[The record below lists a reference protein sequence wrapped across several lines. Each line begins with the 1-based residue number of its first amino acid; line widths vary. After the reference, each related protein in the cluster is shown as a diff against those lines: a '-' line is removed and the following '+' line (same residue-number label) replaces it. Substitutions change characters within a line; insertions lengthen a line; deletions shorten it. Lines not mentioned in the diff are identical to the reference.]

1 MEESDYEESAEIKKF
16 NEELIKKYNFDKDT
30 KTKYDSNGFD
40 KDGKHKDTK
49 TKYDSTDFDIYGKH
63 KDTGIFLNKKNIN
76 WLKDEDEFLKL
87 YNEIIKNGEFSEKIS
102 KNNSV
107 SSYDIKVFLENI
119 LNGKVDDNKIIEK
132 TKIINKIENNL
143 NNLKENENINQL
155 KNYIKKIKNSIY
167 GKDKERIRAEQA
179 RSFKDQKGKGY
190 IDLPIFLSKMY
201 TNDSSKEL
209 INNVKQLINN
219 LYNNK

>member
-1 MEESDYEESAEIKKF
+1 MEESDYEESEEIKKF

-40 KDGKHKDTK
+40 KDGKH
-49 TKYDSTDFDIYGKH
+49 
-63 KDTGIFLNKKNIN
+63 
-76 WLKDEDEFLKL
+76 KDEDEFLKL